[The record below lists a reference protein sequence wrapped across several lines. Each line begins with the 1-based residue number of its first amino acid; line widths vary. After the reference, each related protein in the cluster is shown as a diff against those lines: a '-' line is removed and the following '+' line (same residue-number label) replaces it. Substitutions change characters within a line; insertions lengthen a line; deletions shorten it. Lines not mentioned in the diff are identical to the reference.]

1 MILKNKLYIYSFCF
15 VLLFLSSCKTTEKIE
30 NKIVKIPQL
39 YHFEKDTLNSG
50 ILNYRD
56 YFKDQKLIHLIEIG
70 LQNNFDLLE
79 ASQNIAIAKNRFKIQ
94 ESKLFPMIG
103 AQITS
108 SQSRI
113 SNYTAEGAGNK
124 NTEIETNQ
132 YIPNPLSN
140 YGMGLYA
147 NWEIDL
153 WGKLKNGKKAAY
165 SRYFA
170 QNEFKKWITSSIV
183 AKISTQ
189 YYELLALENELKVIE
204 ETLRLEEEALFILQ
218 LQKESGKAN
227 ALAVK
232 QFEAEIS
239 NSISKKI
246 NVLQRRIETEN
257 DLNIILGR
265 FKEPIGITNASFLD
279 ETITKVNIGT
289 PKDLLVNRPDIKQAE
304 YELLASKCDVIAA
317 QKAFLPSLNIGGQM
331 GFQAYKSSL
340 IFSTP
345 ESWIYQ
351 FVGSLTTP
359 LWNKSAIKN
368 HFNIV
373 RLEQINAYLNYQ
385 KKIIVAFQEVDSE
398 ANQLVNLD
406 QLFQNKKKEVNLLN
420 ESILISNELFKS
432 GKANY
437 MEVLMAQRSAFTA
450 KIELIET
457 KKRQFQSKVFLYKI
471 LGGGWQ

>member
-1 MILKNKLYIYSFCF
+1 MTLKNKLYIYSFCF

-232 QFEAEIS
+232 QFEAELS

-373 RLEQINAYLNYQ
+373 RSEQINAYLNYQ

>member
-1 MILKNKLYIYSFCF
+1 MTLKNKLYIYSFCF

-170 QNEFKKWITSSIV
+170 QSEFKKWITSSIV

-373 RLEQINAYLNYQ
+373 RSEQINAYLNYQ

>member
-1 MILKNKLYIYSFCF
+1 MTLKNKLTIYSFCF
-15 VLLFLSSCKTTEKIE
+15 VLLLLSSCKTAQNIE
-30 NKIVKIPQL
+30 NKNVQIPES
-39 YHFEKDTLNSG
+39 YHFKIDSLNSG
-50 ILNYRD
+50 TLNYRD
-56 YFKDQKLIHLIEIG
+56 YFKDEKLIQLIEIG

-79 ASQNIAIAKNRFKIQ
+79 ASQNMAIAKNRFKIQ

-153 WGKLKNGKKAAY
+153 WGKLKNEKKAAY

-183 AKISTQ
+183 AQISSQ

-218 LQKESGKAN
+218 VQKESGKAN

-246 NVLQRRIETEN
+246 NVLQRRIEIEN
-257 DLNIILGR
+257 ELNTLLGR
-265 FKEPIGITNASFLD
+265 FKETISTTNVSFLD
-279 ETITKVNIGT
+279 ETITKVNLGV
-289 PKDLLVNRPDIKQAE
+289 PRDLMANRPDIKLAE

-317 QKAFLPSLNIGGQM
+317 QKAFLPNLNIGGQM

-351 FVGSLTTP
+351 FVGNLTAP

-368 HFNIV
+368 HFSIAKS
-373 RLEQINAYLNYQ
+373 EQINAYLNYQ

-398 ANQLVNLD
+398 ANHLVNLD
-406 QLFQNKKKEVNLLN
+406 ELFQSKKKEVNLLN

-437 MEVLMAQRSAFTA
+437 MEVLMAQRSAFAA

>member
-170 QNEFKKWITSSIV
+170 QSEFKKWITSSIV

-373 RLEQINAYLNYQ
+373 RSEQINAYLNYQ

>member
-1 MILKNKLYIYSFCF
+1 MTLKNKLYIYSFCF

-373 RLEQINAYLNYQ
+373 RSEQINAYLNYQ

-398 ANQLVNLD
+398 ANQSVNLD

>member
-1 MILKNKLYIYSFCF
+1 MTLKNKLYIYSFCF

>member
-1 MILKNKLYIYSFCF
+1 
-15 VLLFLSSCKTTEKIE
+15 
-30 NKIVKIPQL
+30 
-39 YHFEKDTLNSG
+39 
-50 ILNYRD
+50 
-56 YFKDQKLIHLIEIG
+56 
-70 LQNNFDLLE
+70 
-79 ASQNIAIAKNRFKIQ
+79 
-94 ESKLFPMIG
+94 MIG

-373 RLEQINAYLNYQ
+373 RSEQINAYLNYQ

>member
-103 AQITS
+103 AQMTS

>member
-1 MILKNKLYIYSFCF
+1 MTLKNKLYIYSFCF

-103 AQITS
+103 AQMTS

>member
-1 MILKNKLYIYSFCF
+1 MTLKNKLYIYSFCF

-103 AQITS
+103 AQMTS

-289 PKDLLVNRPDIKQAE
+289 HKDLLVNRPDIKQAE

>member
-1 MILKNKLYIYSFCF
+1 MTLKNKLYIYSFCF
-15 VLLFLSSCKTTEKIE
+15 VLLFLSSCKITEKIE

-170 QNEFKKWITSSIV
+170 QNEFKKWITSTIV

-373 RLEQINAYLNYQ
+373 RSEQINAYLNYQ

>member
-373 RLEQINAYLNYQ
+373 RSEQINAYLNYQ

>member
-103 AQITS
+103 AQMTS

-373 RLEQINAYLNYQ
+373 RSEQINAYLNYQ

>member
-1 MILKNKLYIYSFCF
+1 MTLKNKLYIYSFCF

-373 RLEQINAYLNYQ
+373 RSEQINAYLNYQ